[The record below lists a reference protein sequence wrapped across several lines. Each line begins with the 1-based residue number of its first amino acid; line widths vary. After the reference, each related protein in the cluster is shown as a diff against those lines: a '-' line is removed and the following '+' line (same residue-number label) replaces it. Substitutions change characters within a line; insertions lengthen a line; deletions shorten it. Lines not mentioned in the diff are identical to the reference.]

1 MPELVLIKVGGSI
14 QDDPAQMARVMRDV
28 AAIAASGAR
37 PLVVHGGGKA
47 ITAALKEAG
56 IASRFV
62 AGQRYT
68 DEATLRIAERVLNLT
83 VNAELCTMLA
93 QAGARAA
100 PLHSLGACVL
110 KARRTT
116 ETGKPEMPHADL
128 GLVGRVSKVDAGT
141 ILGVAGDGLI
151 PVIAP
156 VALDEEHPPAG
167 RLNINADLAAG
178 AVAAAVRPGRFI
190 LVSDTPGI
198 RIRPDDSSSFA
209 QSLSRTELGTLIA
222 SGVIDGGM
230 LPKVQACFAALDAGV
245 SNVCI
250 VDGRVGGALALAA
263 SGGKLVGTRI
273 TA

>member
-1 MPELVLIKVGGSI
+1 MNELVLVKVGGSI
-14 QDDPAQMARVMRDV
+14 QDDPVQMRTVMRDV
-28 AAIAASGAR
+28 SAIAAAGAK
-37 PLVVHGGGKA
+37 PIVVHGGGKA
-47 ITAALKEAG
+47 ITAALKDAG

-68 DEATLRIAERVLNLT
+68 DEATLKIAERVLNLT
-83 VNAELCTMLA
+83 VNAELCAMLA
-93 QAGARAA
+93 EAGARAA
-100 PLHSLGACVL
+100 PLHSLGSCVL

-116 ETGKPEMPHADL
+116 ETGKPEFPQTDL

-141 ILGVAGDGLI
+141 ILGIAGDGLI

-156 VALDEEHPPAG
+156 VALDEEHPPTG
-167 RLNINADLAAG
+167 RLNVNADLAAG
-178 AVAAAVRPGRFI
+178 AVAAAVKPGRFI

-198 RIRPDDSSSFA
+198 RTRPDDPSSFA
-209 QSLSRTELGTLIA
+209 PTLSRAELGALIA

-245 SNVCI
+245 GHVCI
-250 VDGRVGGALALAA
+250 VDGRVGGVLALAA
-263 SGGKLVGTRI
+263 GSGKLVGTRI

>member
-83 VNAELCTMLA
+83 VNAELCTMLS